1 MFRGHIT
8 TSGTLGV
15 GVGAFGA
22 YYLHYDWGTAC
33 LAGGLTAIGGMLP
46 DLDSDSGIPAREMF
60 GLAAV
65 LVPLL
70 LVHRLQ
76 SFQLTPEQLLVILA
90 AIYFG
95 VRYGLS
101 ELFRR
106 VTVHR
111 GMFHSVPAMMI
122 AGLAVFLMYHQPAS
136 AAPSSSG
143 SASMAAWPDHPIV
156 PAADELRKRLYLA
169 AGTMIGFLSHLV
181 LDELFAVNL
190 MGVVPTFNQF
200 AGSALKL
207 KSDSWSATLF
217 TYAILCTLG
226 YMAWVSTGSPSWDQA
241 IAPLKK

>member
-1 MFRGHIT
+1 MANFRGHIT
-8 TSGTLGV
+8 TSGILGV

-65 LVPLL
+65 ATPLL
-70 LVHRLQ
+70 LFHRLQ
-76 SFQLTPEQLLVILA
+76 NYGFTPEKMLVVLA
-90 AIYFG
+90 GIYFG
-95 VRYGLS
+95 VRYGVS
-101 ELFRR
+101 EVFRR

-122 AGLAVFLMYHQPAS
+122 AGLAVFLMYHQT
-136 AAPSSSG
+136 
-143 SASMAAWPDHPIV
+143 DKPIV
-156 PAADELRKRLYLA
+156 ADELRERLYLA

-190 MGVVPTFNQF
+190 MGVVPKLNQF

-217 TYAILCTLG
+217 TYAILCVLG
-226 YMAWVSTGSPSWDQA
+226 YMAWASTGTPSGQWAWDQTV
-241 IAPLKK
+241 APFKK